1 MECAHVPPAKKI
13 PGYPK
18 NSVSAQNQG
27 GLDRNPNRI
36 RFYTNWF
43 YGWIFKEDYLYIII
57 IIIIN
62 LTIEMQ
68 KYLKTTNKFFLSRLF
83 N

>member
-1 MECAHVPPAKKI
+1 MERTAVFRDFMECAHVPPAKKI

-27 GLDRNPNRI
+27 GLDRNPNSI

-43 YGWIFKEDYLYIII
+43 YG
-57 IIIIN
+57 
-62 LTIEMQ
+62 
-68 KYLKTTNKFFLSRLF
+68 
-83 N
+83 